1 MKKLEFLKS
10 RVMVSWLCKAEG
22 CSGHK
27 MQVLDWGLCEL
38 QRREGSEAAV
48 RRMKEICNLKIYD
61 LKFFLGNLF
70 QYPTSFLIVGM
81 WYPKRREDLFRW

>member
-10 RVMVSWLCKAEG
+10 RVMVSWLCNSKD
-22 CSGHK
+22 CTGHR

-48 RRMKEICNLKIYD
+48 NRMKELCRLEAYD
-61 LKFFLGNLF
+61 LKFFLGNLL
-70 QYPTSFLIVGM
+70 QYPTSFLIVGL
-81 WYPKRREDLFRW
+81 WYPKRVTDLLFR